1 MRTEEEEREKEKEE
15 ERKGKKRKKWET
27 KSFFFFVFVFVFLK
41 STCTFFHMRSCHLF
55 VSRLSRSYPLLFA
68 ITISMMSQFGSN
80 MHSYH
85 YFGNFFKY
93 LWPFKDI
100 WIPHGKIA
108 EAYFFLNYLPL

>member
-15 ERKGKKRKKWET
+15 ERKGKKRKKWGT
-27 KSFFFFVFVFVFLK
+27 KSFFFCFFVFFLK
-41 STCTFFHMRSCHLF
+41 STCTFFHMRSGHLF

-80 MHSYH
+80 MHPYH

-108 EAYFFLNYLPL
+108 EAYFF